1 VSLIQKD
8 VELLMA
14 DAAERIEPTV
24 SDDTNSGNPVVAAIQ
39 QVKEDIANGRVAQI
53 EINQNSTRPIDELD
67 KDFMQYAADRWDD

>member
-1 VSLIQKD
+1 
-8 VELLMA
+8 MA

-24 SDDTNSGNPVVAAIQ
+24 LSDTNSGNPVVAAIQ

-53 EINQNSTRPIDELD
+53 EINQNITRLVDELD

>member
-1 VSLIQKD
+1 VALIQKD

-24 SDDTNSGNPVVAAIQ
+24 LSDTNSGNPVVAAIQ

-53 EINQNSTRPIDELD
+53 EINQSATRPIDELD

>member
-1 VSLIQKD
+1 
-8 VELLMA
+8 MA